1 LPRRPAGSESQS
13 VWWRAANASRKP
25 DPAITLDDIARVAV
39 ELADASGLRAVSF
52 RNIGERIGC
61 APTSLYWYVSNK
73 DQIYELMVDTA
84 IGEIALPRR
93 PSGNWRTDLPAIA
106 EATRDTLARHLWF
119 TQLGIYPIAGPQ
131 TLRYGEV
138 ALQSL
143 AGLGIDAAAQVNV
156 LAALNNYV
164 FGFLQ
169 RKAAWHHGTSPADA
183 PSRPLPSVAR
193 SVVSVDHLS
202 ARTAL
207 AGDESFMFGLNC
219 LLDGF
224 AALAAP
230 GSG

>member
-13 VWWRAANASRKP
+13 VWWRAANVSRKP

-39 ELADASGLRAVSF
+39 ELADGSGLRAVSF
-52 RNIGERIGC
+52 RNIGERVGC

-73 DQIYELMVDTA
+73 DQIYELMVDTV
-84 IGEIALPRR
+84 IGEIALPGR
-93 PSGNWRTDLPAIA
+93 PSGNWRTDLSAIA

-143 AGLGIDAAAQVNV
+143 TGLGIDGAAQVNV

-169 RKAAWHHGTSPADA
+169 RKTAWHHGTSPADA
-183 PSRPLPSVAR
+183 PSGPLPSVAR
-193 SVVSVDHLS
+193 SVISVDHLS

-230 GSG
+230 RSG

>member
-1 LPRRPAGSESQS
+1 LVNPRAG
-13 VWWRAANASRKP
+13 R
-25 DPAITLDDIARVAV
+25 
-39 ELADASGLRAVSF
+39 SGL
-52 RNIGERIGC
+52 
-61 APTSLYWYVSNK
+61 
-73 DQIYELMVDTA
+73 
-84 IGEIALPRR
+84 
-93 PSGNWRTDLPAIA
+93 
-106 EATRDTLARHLWF
+106 LARHLWF

-143 AGLGIDAAAQVNV
+143 TSLGIDGAAQVNV

-169 RKAAWHHGTSPADA
+169 RKTAWHHGTSPTDA
-183 PSRPLPSVAR
+183 PSGPVAR
-193 SVVSVDHLS
+193 GVVSVDHLS

-219 LLDGF
+219 LLHGF

-230 GSG
+230 AAP